1 MNNTNISCLFV
12 LTSVFFRVI
21 FTVMRKALI
30 TIYIIFFL
38 SFGLVSL
45 AQAEEASLSIYPQT
59 GTFTVGSTFDVSIFV
74 NTGGNNVN
82 AVRVDLKFNPK
93 KLQVITPAKGLS
105 AVAGWTFP
113 PSFSNTKGDISLQGR
128 FFPRGIN
135 TSEGLIS
142 VIVFEVMSSGRTE
155 VHFLDSSQVLV
166 GEEEGI
172 NILTSV
178 NRGVYDIVPSP
189 PMGPRIF
196 SESHP
201 DQNKWYKNNSPVFSW
216 ERIEKAVGYSFLLDD
231 DPFGEPDN
239 TIDTESTSISFSEVE
254 DGGRYFHLRVKK
266 EQIWGGT
273 SHFRVMIDNI
283 PPSTFEPYLEPFRLT
298 SGSYLL
304 IYFNASDLLSGI
316 NHYEARLADFTDPE
330 NVVLSAWIREESP
343 FRLSTERSGTFEI
356 FVRAFDEAGNFREGK
371 VRARVLSPPLII
383 VSGGIQIKGFFV
395 PWWLIYGVVGLIIIF
410 VGRQIYFFLRRKNLA
425 RRLRREVAEAEKEIE
440 DVKKVERTIRE
451 TRILEEE
458 ARKESER
465 LAERLKGRGESPQ
478 NSQKTKQGKES
489 SL

>member
-1 MNNTNISCLFV
+1 MKKISP
-12 LTSVFFRVI
+12 I
-21 FTVMRKALI
+21 FIILI
-30 TIYIIFFL
+30 LSLIIFL
-38 SFGLVSL
+38 PSKIK
-45 AQAEEASLSIYPQT
+45 AEEASLSIYPQA

-74 NTGGNNVN
+74 NTGGQNVN
-82 AVRVDLKFNPK
+82 AVKIDLKFDSK

-113 PSFSNTKGDISLQGR
+113 PSFSNTKGEISLQGG
-128 FFPRGIN
+128 FSPRGIN

-142 VIVFEVMSSGRTE
+142 VIVFGAISSGRTE

-189 PMGPRIF
+189 PKGPRIF

-201 DQNKWYKNNSPVFSW
+201 DQNRWYKNNSPVFSW
-216 ERIEKAVGYSFLLDD
+216 EKIEKAVGYSFSLDD

-254 DGGRYFHLRVKK
+254 DGSRYFHLRAKK
-266 EQIWGGT
+266 DQIWGGT
-273 SHFRVMIDNI
+273 SHFRVMIDNT
-283 PPSTFEPYLEPFRLT
+283 PPFAFEPYLEPFRLT

-316 NHYEARLADFTDPE
+316 NHYEVRLADLTDPE
-330 NVVLSAWIREESP
+330 NVVLSGWIREESP
-343 FRLSTERSGTFEI
+343 FRLSIERSGTFEI

-371 VRARVLSPPLII
+371 IRSRALSPLLII
-383 VSGGIQIKGFFV
+383 ASGGVQIKGFFV
-395 PWWLIYGVVGLIIIF
+395 PWWLVYGIIGLIIIF
-410 VGRQIYFFLRRKNLA
+410 VGMKVYSLLRRRNLA
-425 RRLRREVAEAEKEIE
+425 RRLQREVAEAEKEIE
-440 DVKKVERTIRE
+440 DVKKLERRIRE
-451 TRILEEE
+451 TRVLEEE
-458 ARKESER
+458 AKREEER
-465 LAERLKGRGESPQ
+465 LIEKLR
-478 NSQKTKQGKES
+478 GKEKEQENE
-489 SL
+489 